1 MNNKPISV
9 VPLKVLVIEDESI
22 IAEMVKVMLED
33 FGHQVIGVAH
43 NLSKAEEYIS
53 NGKFNFAV
61 LDINLEGGMEG
72 IKLGEQIAAR
82 DIPYIFLTSYA
93 DKQTVQEAKLSRPG
107 AYVIKPFNEED
118 LFSAVE
124 ISTMHSQQQVKSDD
138 QKINIK
144 DGYKT
149 QMVNLDDILYLKA
162 DNIHVEYHTKQR
174 VVLSR
179 QSLIKSIEN
188 LPSDRFI
195 RIHKSYAINKSFIT
209 SYGAKFVRL
218 GPISYSYKDSFRAA
232 ISS

>member
-1 MNNKPISV
+1 
-9 VPLKVLVIEDESI
+9 
-22 IAEMVKVMLED
+22 
-33 FGHQVIGVAH
+33 
-43 NLSKAEEYIS
+43 
-53 NGKFNFAV
+53 
-61 LDINLEGGMEG
+61 
-72 IKLGEQIAAR
+72 
-82 DIPYIFLTSYA
+82 
-93 DKQTVQEAKLSRPG
+93 
-107 AYVIKPFNEED
+107 
-118 LFSAVE
+118 
-124 ISTMHSQQQVKSDD
+124 MHSQQQVKSDD

-174 VVLSR
+174 VVLSC